1 MANDRI
7 VGPLGTHQT
16 YACRWDGCTTGSTH
30 KTPADLY
37 AHLQAVH
44 GTDASASCRWTACR
58 SKSVSPSHFLT
69 HVPAAIGPTKE
80 PGVRRLLSHPESSVE
95 SIQSTFVTYRPP
107 PLLPRDY
114 SLHYTG
120 ILSPVDNK
128 GQPASDAFYASL
140 VLRNLGKALRM
151 DTERA
156 ENEQE
161 DANAESGRR
170 ARKRRKME
178 REGAFGLPAPPGLLD
193 ADFVASDSTCGSG
206 GIRLDDDERT
216 RAKDAFSGIVEKTVL
231 EVLGM
236 EGTIA
241 GRLLDCIGF

>member
-1 MANDRI
+1 
-7 VGPLGTHQT
+7 
-16 YACRWDGCTTGSTH
+16 
-30 KTPADLY
+30 
-37 AHLQAVH
+37 
-44 GTDASASCRWTACR
+44 
-58 SKSVSPSHFLT
+58 VSDSHFLT
-69 HVPAAIGPTKE
+69 HVPAALGPTRE
-80 PGVRRLLSHPESSVE
+80 PGIRRLLNHPESSADSV
-95 SIQSTFVTYRPP
+95 QSTFVTYRPP

-151 DTERA
+151 DLERA

-161 DANAESGRR
+161 DADPESGRR

-193 ADFVASDSTCGSG
+193 ADLVSSDLTGGSG
-206 GIRLDDDERT
+206 GICLDDDERT
-216 RAKDAFSGIVEKTVL
+216 RARDAFSGIVEKTVL

-236 EGTIA
+236 EGAIA